1 MAVNALRLFLTK
13 TVQTQSGNKISRA
26 VFVRFAST
34 CKFFFNFK
42 FIFIKTF
49 CLLLKWFNCLNM
61 KGITGDLFKAK

>member
-42 FIFIKTF
+42 FDKINKNVT
-49 CLLLKWFNCLNM
+49 K
-61 KGITGDLFKAK
+61 